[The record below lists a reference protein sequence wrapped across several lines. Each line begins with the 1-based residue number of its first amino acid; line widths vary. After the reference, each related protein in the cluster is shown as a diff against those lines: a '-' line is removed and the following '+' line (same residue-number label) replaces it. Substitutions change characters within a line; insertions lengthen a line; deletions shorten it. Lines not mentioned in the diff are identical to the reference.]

1 MDMFAMS
8 YPAVGQVVA
17 MTTAP
22 QNDAVAYVPAG
33 DGPETGESATAALSL
48 ASISIS
54 HLNKSD

>member
-1 MDMFAMS
+1 MDMFALS

-22 QNDAVAYVPAG
+22 QNDAVAYVLLG
-33 DGPETGESATAALSL
+33 DGPETGESATPASSL

-54 HLNKSD
+54 HLNYSD